1 MKNSTYEK
9 MAVEA
14 LKQFGQQL
22 VEDAEMLVTP
32 GMHKAITVWIRIP
45 SNGDE
50 LDIPTM
56 EIEQEFVPKDPERL
70 FYGVKED

>member
-22 VEDAEMLVTP
+22 MEDAEMLVTP
-32 GMHKAITVWIRIP
+32 GIHKAITVWIRIP
-45 SNGDE
+45 SLSDEGDF
-50 LDIPTM
+50 PTM
-56 EIEQEFVPKDPERL
+56 EIEQEFMVKDPERL

>member
-1 MKNSTYEK
+1 MKNSTYEQ

-22 VEDAEMLVTP
+22 VDDAEMLVTP
-32 GMHKAITVWIRIP
+32 GIHKAITVWIHIP
-45 SNGDE
+45 SLSDE

-56 EIEQEFVPKDPERL
+56 EIEHEYFPKDIERL
-70 FYGVKED
+70 FYGVRED